1 LLGASRIHGNVKVGG
16 VIKWVLELE
25 LENALV
31 YLLLLLNIAR
41 RMMFLF
47 IIDLNPSSVTIVVCK
62 DIPKINN
69 QGSFHPTRGV
79 DELTY

>member
-1 LLGASRIHGNVKVGG
+1 MLGASRIHGNVKVGG

-41 RMMFLF
+41 MMFLF
-47 IIDLNPSSVTIVVCK
+47 IIDLNPSSVTIVICK
-62 DIPKINN
+62 I
-69 QGSFHPTRGV
+69 
-79 DELTY
+79 

>member
-1 LLGASRIHGNVKVGG
+1 MLIAKAKNMIYNKPNVATWMALLGASKIHGNVKMRS

-31 YLLLLLNIAR
+31 DLLLLLNIAR

-47 IIDLNPSSVTIVVCK
+47 SL
-62 DIPKINN
+62 
-69 QGSFHPTRGV
+69 
-79 DELTY
+79 

>member
-1 LLGASRIHGNVKVGG
+1 VKMGG

-31 YLLLLLNIAR
+31 YLLHFWTLQGGWCF
-41 RMMFLF
+41 FL

-62 DIPKINN
+62 IYLNLITKEASI
-69 QGSFHPTRGV
+69 TYV
-79 DELTY
+79 ELMSLQIHCLGGKAI